1 MDTKQKKKSKLMAID
16 NNILPKVWKG
26 KNNDVISCS
35 EKIKLLNENIIEI
48 KRMSD
53 DAIEDAILMGA
64 DEKQVIDTIIKSLK
78 KVISFL
84 NLKLC

>member
-1 MDTKQKKKSKLMAID
+1 LTDKEKK
-16 NNILPKVWKG
+16 ILPKVWKG
-26 KNNDVISCS
+26 LNNEIISCP

-64 DEKQVIDTIIKSLK
+64 DKNQVIDTIIKSLK
-78 KVISFL
+78 III
-84 NLKLC
+84 

>member
-1 MDTKQKKKSKLMAID
+1 MDAKQKKKSKLMAID

-78 KVISFL
+78 KVI
-84 NLKLC
+84 

>member
-1 MDTKQKKKSKLMAID
+1 MTKNEKK
-16 NNILPKVWKG
+16 ILPKIWKG
-26 KNNDVISCS
+26 KNNETISCT

-78 KVISFL
+78 KVI
-84 NLKLC
+84 

>member
-1 MDTKQKKKSKLMAID
+1 LDAKQKKKSKLMAID

-78 KVISFL
+78 KVI
-84 NLKLC
+84 